1 MKIFKRSK
9 RHGGCTDISTLARLA
24 PESEPQPSSGHRV
37 KKSFQALAVRLRSA
51 PACHAPL
58 HHCSDVGDQ
67 YHSTNPGSPR
77 AILKHQLSTPRLTPK
92 LAPIEL
98 PTNSGLLAT
107 HKGSARKSCLNESEI
122 AAALRLYITL
132 LAGGTTGQDAQGQSH
147 SSHSGQGSSSKAGQ
161 SQSRLLGS
169 WSNKEK
175 GKGRDRGRKRS
186 GDEQPGG
193 EGSKKQKPDQPNLK
207 GQLACP
213 FYIRYRKTYAACRT
227 CKFRAVADVRRHIL
241 RSPAHRQPLHCPLCK
256 LIFVGHSAEVRS
268 QRDKHVRQCH
278 CTGNDDEV
286 PGITEDQI
294 QQLKDPENRSGSMA
308 ENWFELWEIL
318 FPGVGRPSAPYLS
331 ASEYQD
337 YFEDVIKRFWEFG
350 PGQYIPA
357 EDRPAMYRAYELLM
371 DYLPVCETSWTA
383 AAAAPPS
390 CAPDSPVPSP
400 IDLDLP
406 ATATQEAET
415 IAAGALVPPFGVI
428 PEGLY
433 AWHADPVYEASV
445 EEVGLNRGSFE
456 ERAFPTNDFSN
467 RFSEEYPT
475 GVFFNP
481 HLPYG
486 YPTQGDLAQE
496 YEYPTQQHSGPEC
509 PSPLDPTQIDPSQ
522 GYPPQVFTL
531 RSPSHEVRRTSVAS
545 TPPPAPGRQDKH
557 HQSDDIK

>member
-1 MKIFKRSK
+1 M
-9 RHGGCTDISTLARLA
+9 
-24 PESEPQPSSGHRV
+24 
-37 KKSFQALAVRLRSA
+37 
-51 PACHAPL
+51 
-58 HHCSDVGDQ
+58 
-67 YHSTNPGSPR
+67 
-77 AILKHQLSTPRLTPK
+77 KHQFSTPRLTPK

-107 HKGSARKSCLNESEI
+107 HKGSARKPCPHESEI

-132 LAGGTTGQDAQGQSH
+132 LAGGTTGQDVQGQSP

-161 SQSRLLGS
+161 NQSRLLGS
-169 WSNKEK
+169 WPNKEK

-193 EGSKKQKPDQPNLK
+193 EGSKKQKPDQPKLK

-213 FYIRYRKTYAACRT
+213 FYIRYRKTYAACRK

-256 LIFVGHSAEVRS
+256 LVFAGHGAKARS
-268 QRDKHVRQCH
+268 QRDKHIRQRH
-278 CTGNDDEV
+278 CTEKDGEV

-337 YFEDVIKRFWEFG
+337 YFEDAIKMFWEFG
-350 PGQYIPA
+350 PGQSIPA
-357 EDRPAMYRAYELLM
+357 EDRPAMDRAYELLM
-371 DYLPVCETSWTA
+371 HYLADLEATSTA
-383 AAAAPPS
+383 ALPS
-390 CAPDSPVPSP
+390 SAPDSPVPSS
-400 IDLDLP
+400 IDLGLP

-415 IAAGALVPPFGVI
+415 VAAGALMPPFGAI

-433 AWHADPVYEASV
+433 AWHPNPVYEAPA
-445 EEVGLNRGSFE
+445 EELGLNRGSFE
-456 ERAFPTNDFSN
+456 EHPLPTNPLLDVLS
-467 RFSEEYPT
+467 YPT
-475 GVFFNP
+475 GDFLNSY
-481 HLPYG
+481 LPYG
-486 YPTQGDLAQE
+486 YPTQGDPAQE
-496 YEYPTQQHSGPEC
+496 YEYPTQQHPGPEY
-509 PSPLDPTQIDPSQ
+509 PSPMDPTQIDPSQ

-531 RSPSHEVRRTSVAS
+531 SSPSHRVRRTSAATS

-557 HQSDDIK
+557 HQSDDIEEADLFKKRL